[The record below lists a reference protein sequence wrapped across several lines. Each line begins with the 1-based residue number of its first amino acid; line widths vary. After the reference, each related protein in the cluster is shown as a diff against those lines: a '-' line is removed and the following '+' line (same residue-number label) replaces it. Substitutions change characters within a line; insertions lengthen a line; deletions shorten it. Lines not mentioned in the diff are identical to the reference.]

1 MLEVKD
7 LWVGVDGKEILKGV
21 DLVIGDRGKH
31 VLFGPNG
38 VGKSCL
44 AMTIM
49 GIPTYRITKGNIF
62 FNGKDVTTLPI
73 NERAAL
79 GIGMAFQNPP
89 AIRGVKLGDF
99 LTLCGGDV
107 DKHLEKSFLDRS
119 FKDRDLNLGFSGG
132 ERKRSEL
139 AQLFAMEPEL
149 MLLDEIDSGVDINS
163 LGILGK
169 ELNSFLSERSSLIIT
184 HHGYILKYLKPDMAH
199 VLLNGRIVRSG
210 DFNEILHE
218 IEENGFEGNKDG

>member
-21 DLVIGDRGKH
+21 DLAIGDREKH

-49 GIPTYRITKGNIF
+49 GIPTYKITKGNIF
-62 FNGKDVTTLPI
+62 FNGKEITSLSI
-73 NERAAL
+73 NERAAI
-79 GIGMAFQNPP
+79 GIGLAFQNPP

-99 LTLCGGDV
+99 LSLCGGDV
-107 DKHLEKSFLDRS
+107 DKNLEKSFLDRS

-139 AQLFAMEPEL
+139 AQLFAMKPEL
-149 MLLDEIDSGVDINS
+149 MLLDEIDSGVDIES
-163 LGILGK
+163 LEILGR
-169 ELNSFLSERSSLIIT
+169 EVNSFLSERSSLIIT
-184 HHGYILKYLKPDMAH
+184 HQGYILKYLKPDVAH
-199 VLLNGRIVRSG
+199 VLVNGRIVHSG
-210 DFNEILHE
+210 DFGEILHE
-218 IEENGFEGNKDG
+218 IKEKGFGGNKDE

>member
-7 LWVGVDGKEILKGV
+7 LWVGVNGKEILKGV
-21 DLVIGDRGKH
+21 DLAIEDKGKH

-38 VGKSCL
+38 AGKSCL

-49 GIPTYRITKGNIF
+49 GIPTYRIIKGSIF
-62 FNGKDVTTLPI
+62 FNGKEITSLSI
-73 NERAAL
+73 NERAAI
-79 GIGMAFQNPP
+79 GIGLAFQNPP
-89 AIRGVKLGDF
+89 VIRGVKLGDF

-139 AQLFAMEPEL
+139 AQLFAMEPDL
-149 MLLDEIDSGVDINS
+149 MLLDEIDSGVDIES
-163 LGILGK
+163 LEILGK
-169 ELNSFLSERSSLIIT
+169 KLNSFLSEHSSLIIT
-184 HHGYILKYLKPDMAH
+184 HHGYILKYLKPDVAH
-199 VLLNGRIVRSG
+199 VLVNGGIVRSG
-210 DFNEILHE
+210 DFGEILHE
-218 IEENGFEGNKDG
+218 IEEKGFGGNKDG

>member
-21 DLVIGDRGKH
+21 DLVIEDRGKH

-62 FNGKDVTTLPI
+62 FNGKNVTTLPT

-107 DKHLEKSFLDRS
+107 DKHFEKSFLDRS

-139 AQLFAMEPEL
+139 AQLFAMESEL
-149 MLLDEIDSGVDINS
+149 MLLDEIDSGVDIKS
-163 LGILGK
+163 LQILGK

-210 DFNEILHE
+210 DFNKILHE
-218 IEENGFEGNKDG
+218 IEENGFGGNKDG

>member
-21 DLVIGDRGKH
+21 DLVIGDREKH

-49 GIPTYRITKGNIF
+49 GIPTYRITKGSIF
-62 FNGKDVTTLPI
+62 FNGKEVTTLPI

-107 DKHLEKSFLDRS
+107 DKLLEKSFLGRR

-149 MLLDEIDSGVDINS
+149 MLLDEIDSGVDIES
-163 LGILGK
+163 LEILGK

-184 HHGYILKYLKPDMAH
+184 HHAYILKYVKPDMAH

-218 IEENGFEGNKDG
+218 IEEKGFGGNKDG

>member
-1 MLEVKD
+1 MLEVKN
-7 LWVGVDGKEILKGV
+7 LWVGVNGKEILKGV

-62 FNGKDVTTLPI
+62 FNDKGVTTLPI
-73 NERAAL
+73 NKRAAL

-107 DKHLEKSFLDRS
+107 DKHLEKSFLGRS

-132 ERKRSEL
+132 ERKRSDE
-139 AQLFAMEPEL
+139 EPRC
-149 MLLDEIDSGVDINS
+149 GTYFQVDHSVI
-163 LGILGK
+163 
-169 ELNSFLSERSSLIIT
+169 F
-184 HHGYILKYLKPDMAH
+184 
-199 VLLNGRIVRSG
+199 
-210 DFNEILHE
+210 
-218 IEENGFEGNKDG
+218 ENVKREFEGKV

>member
-218 IEENGFEGNKDG
+218 IEGNGFEGNKDG